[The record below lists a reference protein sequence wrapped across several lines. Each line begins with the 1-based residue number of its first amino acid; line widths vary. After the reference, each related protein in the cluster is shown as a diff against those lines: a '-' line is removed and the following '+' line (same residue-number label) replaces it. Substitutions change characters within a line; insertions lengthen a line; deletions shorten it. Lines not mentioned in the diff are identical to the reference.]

1 MKKIAL
7 GALALLVAALTVVM
21 CLNIGLP
28 EAEALENTAA
38 LTESGSLYLAEN
50 RLRFSR
56 IYRGDGQGRISWVY
70 QESRRDGGWITT
82 VTHVAAGGRGIYFVR
97 QLCRED
103 SLSPSDWQLCL
114 LNQNGTV
121 SELGGGA
128 QVHEMR
134 ITDLSV
140 AYGQVLVSGV
150 TEAGTGALCT
160 LPEAGGEWALT
171 EEGGDGT
178 VRSAFADG
186 SGLIVLLEDGR
197 TVGFV
202 GGHALEREPPVRG
215 QRPEEISL
223 TLKARIQCKR
233 ELLAGAAILVC
244 CVFLLAL
251 VIRWAGKSRSLAL
264 RTTLVAG
271 GCLLLALALAGG
283 GLTASMVS
291 FRADASLES
300 LEYLA
305 QTRAQLVSGTN
316 PAAVLRSDYCGSE
329 DAARME
335 QIMAAGDELYA
346 LREDGT
352 QVALSRRLPWGTA
365 VEEALDTE
373 VQSLVARASRGE
385 TAGTLIFRQGRRLAV
400 CAVPVTS
407 SGISVGVLVCQAP
420 AELNRAA
427 QHRLAAVIGVIL
439 AAVFVVALVLLY
451 CFLRRATK
459 PIRSLT
465 RQMRAVSDGN
475 LTACE
480 IPNRRDEL
488 GEMSRAMQEMCMGL
502 SIRDYEVDAVVRSYR
517 RFIPRD
523 LERLLDRATVM
534 EVDFGDAKTIT
545 GSVGLF
551 TVCNRD
557 SARTALED
565 AGYVSF
571 VSDSCSLLRE
581 SVQAH
586 RGQLLSANFD
596 LSMVP
601 VLYPNT
607 PSDGVQAGM
616 RLMGELDRRG
626 SADGW
631 TPDFFLM
638 LHYATFL
645 YGIAGTEEQVFPFL
659 SSAEMEFL
667 GQYAD
672 RFRTAGVR
680 MVLTEPFLQRIS
692 IGCTTR
698 HIGFITSPDGKYT
711 YKLHEALDTY
721 PDIERNLRIRYDQRF
736 QEGIHLFYHNDFY
749 LARNIFSALLKVCP
763 RDGIV
768 RWYLFACE
776 HFFHSDPEQC
786 DYQLFGVDH

>member
-1 MKKIAL
+1 MCS
-7 GALALLVAALTVVM
+7 AA
-21 CLNIGLP
+21 
-28 EAEALENTAA
+28 
-38 LTESGSLYLAEN
+38 
-50 RLRFSR
+50 
-56 IYRGDGQGRISWVY
+56 
-70 QESRRDGGWITT
+70 
-82 VTHVAAGGRGIYFVR
+82 
-97 QLCRED
+97 
-103 SLSPSDWQLCL
+103 
-114 LNQNGTV
+114 
-121 SELGGGA
+121 
-128 QVHEMR
+128 
-134 ITDLSV
+134 
-140 AYGQVLVSGV
+140 
-150 TEAGTGALCT
+150 
-160 LPEAGGEWALT
+160 
-171 EEGGDGT
+171 
-178 VRSAFADG
+178 ADG
-186 SGLIVLLEDGR
+186 SGLVVLLENGR
-197 TVGFV
+197 TVGFA
-202 GGHALEREPPVRG
+202 GSLTLEQELPVRT

-223 TLKARIQCKR
+223 TLGARLHCKR
-233 ELLAGAAILVC
+233 ELLVAAAICVC
-244 CVFLLAL
+244 CVFVLAL

-271 GCLLLALALAGG
+271 GCLLLALILVGG
-283 GLTASMVS
+283 GLIGSMI
-291 FRADASLES
+291 RLQADASLES
-300 LEYLA
+300 LEQLGQLRARLA
-305 QTRAQLVSGTN
+305 GSTN

-329 DAARME
+329 DAARMKRV
-335 QIMAAGDELYA
+335 MAADDELYA
-346 LREDGT
+346 LREDGI
-352 QVALSRRLPWGTA
+352 QVALSGRLPWGTPA
-365 VEEALDTE
+365 EEALDPE
-373 VQSLVARASRGE
+373 VQELVASAAEGE
-385 TAGTLIFRQGRRLAV
+385 AAGALLYRQGRRVAV
-400 CAVPVTS
+400 YAVPVTS
-407 SGISVGVLVCQAP
+407 SGIPVGVLVCRAP
-420 AELNRAA
+420 AGLDRAA
-427 QHRLAAVIGVIL
+427 QSRLTALIGGIL
-439 AAVFVVALVLLY
+439 VVVFVAALVLLY
-451 CFLRRATK
+451 GFLRKATR

-465 RQMRAVSDGN
+465 RQMRAVSDGD
-475 LTACE
+475 LTAYE

-557 SARTALED
+557 SARSALED
-565 AGYVSF
+565 ASYVSF

-601 VLYPNT
+601 VLYPHT
-607 PSDGVQAGM
+607 PSDGVEAGM

-638 LHYATFL
+638 LHHATFL

-672 RFRTAGVR
+672 RFRAAGVR
-680 MVLTEPFLQRIS
+680 MVLTEPFLQRIN

-698 HIGFITSPDGKYT
+698 HIGFVTSPDGKYT

-776 HFFHSDPEQC
+776 HFFHSDPEQW
-786 DYQLFGVDH
+786 DYQLFGIDH